1 MGFSSNDVG
10 NYKLIKYFRDLS
22 NGERTA
28 LMSKEI
34 LATKETVVAPASR
47 EKIQLIL
54 EALALDPFQV
64 YVLHIIYNSIDQA
77 S

>member
-28 LMSKEI
+28 LMSKEVVSNKDAG
-34 LATKETVVAPASR
+34 ATPEDASR

-64 YVLHIIYNSIDQA
+64 KYKV
-77 S
+77 